1 MFANEDLKIS
11 LQSKQIGKIDD
22 IKIDRDVIKSKQ
34 SLEL

>member
-11 LQSKQIGKIDD
+11 LQSKQIRKIDD